1 MRSFS
6 NCKSSSILRQVGLSF
21 FNILEPTF
29 IQAPT
34 SHRTVKTFN
43 KSIFRRLSGSSK
55 INITNSCIQ
64 FKKILK

>member
-29 IQAPT
+29 IQALLHIVRLKLSIKVFSADFPEV
-34 SHRTVKTFN
+34 VK
-43 KSIFRRLSGSSK
+43 
-55 INITNSCIQ
+55 
-64 FKKILK
+64 